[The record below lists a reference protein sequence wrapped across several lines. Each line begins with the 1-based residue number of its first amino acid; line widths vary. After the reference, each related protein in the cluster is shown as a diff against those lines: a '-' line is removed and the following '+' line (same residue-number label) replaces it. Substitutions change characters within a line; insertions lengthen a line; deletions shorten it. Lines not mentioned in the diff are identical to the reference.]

1 MMKRMSAIFFAYLAA
16 ISVVYAET
24 APLQDSLNTQE
35 KLNEWMSH
43 YYLHRDT
50 ASVVPAIRQMFKQG
64 WFARDTAVAPL
75 AAFLASVF
83 YQNHKKIEP
92 WLHELN
98 DLTLEQK
105 KYLWMAV
112 HLSGVP
118 ESQELLQKIGME
130 NGAEAGKYV
139 NQLLAEKRQNVVDMP
154 VTGPAVLDMFWGQFV
169 ASGDERCVRRVIGA
183 LYYLQET
190 EDLAKIL
197 IGGAA
202 RWSLESNAAQHPRVL
217 EICKQ
222 SRTAAREDVKK
233 VLDEIIEKA
242 EKKPELK

>member
-1 MMKRMSAIFFAYLAA
+1 MRRVMLIFFAFLAA
-16 ISVVYAET
+16 ASAVCAET
-24 APLQDSLNTQE
+24 APLQNPLDTQE
-35 KLNEWMSH
+35 KLNEWMSR
-43 YYLHRDT
+43 YYIHRDT

-64 WFARDTAVAPL
+64 WFDRDTAVPPL
-75 AAFLASVF
+75 SAFWASVF
-83 YQNHKKIEP
+83 YQNHNKVES
-92 WLHELN
+92 WLRELN
-98 DLTLEQK
+98 DLALEQK

-112 HLSGVP
+112 YLSGVP
-118 ESQELLQKIGME
+118 ESMEALKKVGSE
-130 NGAEAGKYV
+130 NGAEAEKYV
-139 NQLLAEKRQNVVDMP
+139 NNLLTQKRQNVVDMP

-169 ASGDERCVRRVIGA
+169 ASGDDRCVKRVIAA

-222 SRTAAREDVKK
+222 SRSGAREDVKK
-233 VLDEIIEKA
+233 VLNEIIEKT
-242 EKKPELK
+242 EKKS